1 MYKNITNQVFN
12 NNISLS
18 PSDLNKDITNVI
30 LNKLKKNYSVPF
42 VMGVGGSIDV
52 IAGKVKRAP
61 LWMQK
66 YGLEWL
72 FRLIQEPK
80 RMWKRYLITNTEYV
94 LFLIKNWKNS
104 RKRI

>member
-1 MYKNITNQVFN
+1 
-12 NNISLS
+12 
-18 PSDLNKDITNVI
+18 
-30 LNKLKKNYSVPF
+30 
-42 VMGVGGSIDV
+42 MGVGGSIDV

-61 LWMQK
+61 LWIQK
-66 YGLEWL
+66 YGLEWF

-80 RMWKRYLITNTEYV
+80 RMWKRYLITNVAYV

>member
-1 MYKNITNQVFN
+1 MGGRRA
-12 NNISLS
+12 
-18 PSDLNKDITNVI
+18 NKVKSNS
-30 LNKLKKNYSVPF
+30 NYSIPF

-66 YGLEWL
+66 YGLEWF

-80 RMWKRYLITNTEYV
+80 RMWKRYLITNVAYV

>member
-1 MYKNITNQVFN
+1 M
-12 NNISLS
+12 
-18 PSDLNKDITNVI
+18 
-30 LNKLKKNYSVPF
+30 NKLKKNYSIPF

-66 YGLEWL
+66 YGLEWF

-80 RMWKRYLITNTEYV
+80 RMWKRYLITNVAYV